1 MLPNF
6 DGVKFLN
13 PLKVGLL
20 TLAALASIVVMSL
33 KITSNKSGFGE
44 YVTYKTV
51 LKDASGI
58 FEKSPIKVAGIN
70 AGRIKSIVLNGSEG
84 ALITFEMLEGIKLT
98 NNSRLKIKSVG
109 FLGDKFLDIVLGDQN
124 AEKLPENSMIPSE
137 GGGGFEELSK
147 DAGEVLK
154 EVKEIAV
161 TIKESLKDAE
171 GKNMVKE
178 IIANIHDITASL
190 KRITTANEDKINQIV
205 DDVRAISE
213 QLAFE
218 TDRNQ
223 KDSLMADL
231 SKIGPILDKADVA
244 VGDLKI
250 IMADLKDGKGTV
262 GKLLRD
268 DAVVDQVSQTLSSVN
283 RLVNRINNIEADIGL
298 STGANT
304 RTGTDTRFDLDIYP
318 APERFFRLG
327 IVTNEFGPQS
337 ESESDTYTST
347 NGGATQHVNTRKIDK
362 SDFKFNF
369 QIGRRIQR
377 FGLRA
382 GLIESTGG
390 VGLDYFFPDWGI
402 RTGMELFDYQKN
414 AGPNLRLMTEI
425 KLWNVLFARVAGE
438 DLVSKDGSQSAT
450 FSLGLRFSDQDLAA
464 LIGIFAR

>member
-1 MLPNF
+1 
-6 DGVKFLN
+6 
-13 PLKVGLL
+13 LKVGLL
-20 TLAALASIVVMSL
+20 TIAAMASIVVMSL
-33 KITSNKSGFGE
+33 KITSNKSGFGD
-44 YVTYKTV
+44 YVTYKTI
-51 LKDASGI
+51 LSDASGI
-58 FEKSPIKVAGIN
+58 FEKSSIKVAGIN
-70 AGRIKSIVLNGSEG
+70 AGRIKKIELNGAQG
-84 ALITFEMLEGIKLT
+84 ALVTFEMLEEVKLT
-98 NNSRLKIKSVG
+98 DKSVLKIKSVG
-109 FLGDKFLDIVLGDQN
+109 FLGDKYLDIILGDQSG
-124 AEKLPENSMIPSE
+124 ERLPPESFVTAE
-137 GGGGFEELSK
+137 GGQGFEELSK

-154 EVKEIAV
+154 EVKEIAK
-161 TIKESLKDAE
+161 TIRESLKDDQ

-178 IIANIHDITASL
+178 IIANIHDITGSL
-190 KRITTANEDKINQIV
+190 KRLTTTNEDKFNQIV
-205 DDVRAISE
+205 DDVKAISD

-218 TDRNQ
+218 TDRYQ
-223 KDSLMADL
+223 KDSLMGDL
-231 SKIGPILDKADVA
+231 SKIGPILDKADAA
-244 VGDLKI
+244 VSDLKVI
-250 IMADLKDGKGTV
+250 IADLKDGKGTV

-304 RTGTDTRFDLDIYP
+304 RTGTDTRFDMDIYP

-327 IVTNEFGPQS
+327 IVTNEFGPQNQT
-337 ESESDTYTST
+337 ETDTYTT
-347 NGGATQHVNTRKIDK
+347 VDNGTTVYRNQRKIDR

-402 RTGMELFDYQKN
+402 RTGMELFDYQKE
-414 AGPNLRLMTEI
+414 AGPNLRLITEV

-438 DLVSKDGSQSAT
+438 DLISKNKAQSAT
-450 FSLGLRFSDQDLAA
+450 FSLGLRFTDQDLAA

>member
-1 MLPNF
+1 
-6 DGVKFLN
+6 LN

-20 TLAALASIVVMSL
+20 TLAAMASIVVMSL

-44 YVTYKTV
+44 YVTYKTI
-51 LKDASGI
+51 LDDASGI
-58 FEKSPIKVAGIN
+58 FEKSSIKVAGIN
-70 AGRIKSIVLNGSEG
+70 AGRIKKIQLNGAQG
-84 ALITFEMLEGIKLT
+84 ALVTFEMLEDVKLT
-98 NNSRLKIKSVG
+98 ENSRLKIKSVG
-109 FLGDKFLDIVLGDQN
+109 FLGDKYLDIILGDQSG
-124 AEKLPENSMIPSE
+124 ERLPANSFIKSE
-137 GGGGFEELSK
+137 AGAGFEELSK

-154 EVKEIAV
+154 EVKEIAK
-161 TIKESLKDAE
+161 TIKESLRDDQ

-178 IIANIHDITASL
+178 IIANIHDITGSL
-190 KRITTANEDKINQIV
+190 KRLSSGNEDKINQIIDEV
-205 DDVRAISE
+205 KAISE
-213 QLAFE
+213 QMAFE
-218 TDRNQ
+218 TDRGQ
-223 KDSLMADL
+223 KDSLMSDL
-231 SKIGPILDKADVA
+231 SKMGPILDKADSA
-244 VGDLKI
+244 VSDLKVI
-250 IMADLKDGKGTV
+250 IADLKDGKGTV

-304 RTGTDTRFDLDIYP
+304 RLGTDTRFDMDIYP

-327 IVTNEFGPQS
+327 IVTNEFGPQN
-337 ESESDTYTST
+337 ETETDTYTRVD
-347 NGGATQHVNTRKIDK
+347 NGATVRSNTRKINR

-402 RTGMELFDYQKN
+402 RTGMELFDYQKD
-414 AGPNLRLMTEI
+414 AGPNLRLVTEV
-425 KLWNVLFARVAGE
+425 KLWNVLFARVSGE
-438 DLVSKDGSQSAT
+438 DLVSKSGAQSAT

-464 LIGIFAR
+464 LVGIFAR

>member
-1 MLPNF
+1 M
-6 DGVKFLN
+6 N

-20 TLAALASIVVMSL
+20 TLAAMASVIVMSL

-44 YVTYKTV
+44 YVTYKTI
-51 LKDASGI
+51 LQDASGI
-58 FEKSPIKVAGIN
+58 FEKSSIKVAGIN
-70 AGRIKSIVLNGSEG
+70 AGRIKKIQLNGAQG
-84 ALITFEMLEGIKLT
+84 ALVTFEMLEEVKLT
-98 NNSRLKIKSVG
+98 DKSILKIKSVG
-109 FLGDKFLDIVLGDQN
+109 FLGDKYLDIILGDQSGDR
-124 AEKLPENSMIPSE
+124 LPPESFVSAQAGE
-137 GGGGFEELSK
+137 GIEELSK

-154 EVKEIAV
+154 EVKEIAK
-161 TIKESLKDAE
+161 TIKESLRDE
-171 GKNMVKE
+171 QGKNMVKE
-178 IIANIHDITASL
+178 IIANIHDITGSL
-190 KRITTANEDKINQIV
+190 KRLSTGNEDKINQII
-205 DDVRAISE
+205 DDVQAISD

-218 TDRNQ
+218 TDRSQ
-223 KDSLMADL
+223 KDSLMGDL
-231 SKIGPILDKADVA
+231 SKIGPILDKADTA
-244 VGDLKI
+244 VTDLKI
-250 IMADLKDGKGTV
+250 IIADLKDGKGTV

-304 RTGTDTRFDLDIYP
+304 RTGTDTRFDMDIYP

-327 IVTNEFGPQS
+327 IVTNEFGPENQT
-337 ESESDTYTST
+337 ESDTYTTT
-347 NGGATQHVNTRKIDK
+347 NGGNEVQVNKRQVDH
-362 SDFKFNF
+362 SSFKFNF

-390 VGLDYFFPDWGI
+390 VGLDYFLPDWGI
-402 RTGMELFDYQKN
+402 RTGMELFDYQKE

-438 DLVSKDGSQSAT
+438 DLVSKSGDQSAT
-450 FSLGLRFSDQDLAA
+450 ISLGLRFTDQDLAA